1 MSRSDSQPLV
11 AVIIPVFNARPYL
24 RAAVESVLAQTYQN
38 LELIVIDDG
47 STDGSVEV
55 LSGITDRRLRIERQ
69 ANAGKPAALNRAIAS
84 TDAEFYAVNDA
95 DDLSHPTR
103 LERLVA
109 CMQARPHLAGV
120 FSGHDLILGERIVA
134 PQFRAKDEDACHDDI
149 ERFRMPGHDPTPM
162 YRLSMVR
169 GFEFDPSLPVAEG
182 LDYILRV
189 GEQYPLYGLGEC
201 LYSYRIHPA
210 SITKRARDLCQACV
224 WKVLRRACD
233 RRGVRFEDIFGV
245 GRDSALQRPRNKELD
260 NNLAASFIESV
271 IDLRGSGRRMAALRT
286 GLQCSRLHPADP
298 HYHKALAYALMPRT
312 MMDKLRARSSA
323 TERVKVP
330 SPAANA
336 VAHT

>member
-1 MSRSDSQPLV
+1 MSRSDLQPLV
-11 AVIIPVFNARPYL
+11 AVVIPVYNARPYL
-24 RAAVESVLAQTYQN
+24 RSAVESVLAQTYKN

-55 LSGITDRRLRIERQ
+55 LAGITDPRLRIERQ

-84 TDAEFYAVNDA
+84 TDAEFYVVNDA

-103 LERLVA
+103 LERMVA
-109 CMQARPHLAGV
+109 CMRARPHVAGV
-120 FSGHDLILGERIVA
+120 FTGHDLILGNRVLA
-134 PQFRAKDEDACHDDI
+134 PQFRQKDEDACHDDI

-189 GEQYPLYGLGEC
+189 GEQFPLFALGEC
-201 LYSYRIHPA
+201 LYSYRIHQA
-210 SITKRARDLCQACV
+210 SITKRARDLCQTCV

-233 RRGVRFEDIFGV
+233 RRGVRFEDVFGV
-245 GRDSALQRPRNKELD
+245 GRDSPLQRPRNKELD

-271 IDLRGSGRRMAALRT
+271 IDLRSSGRRVEALRT
-286 GLQCSRLHPADP
+286 GLQCSRLHPADL
-298 HYHKALAYALMPRT
+298 HYHKALAYAVMPMK
-312 MMDKLRARSSA
+312 MMERLRARSGS
-323 TERVKVP
+323 TVRVKVP
-330 SPAANA
+330 PPLAKA
-336 VAHT
+336 VAHS